1 MTSENTERLYLNSKE
16 AAQTLGGISTAWLLK
31 LVAQG
36 RVPAIRLG
44 ARKLI
49 FSRSELEALKNHNQ
63 PPAAPTGTAS

>member
-1 MTSENTERLYLNSKE
+1 MTNNGDTLYLNTQE
-16 AAQTLGGISTAWLLK
+16 AAQTLRYSTKTLLK

-36 RVPAIRLG
+36 RVPAIRLS

-63 PPAAPTGTAS
+63 LPAAPAS